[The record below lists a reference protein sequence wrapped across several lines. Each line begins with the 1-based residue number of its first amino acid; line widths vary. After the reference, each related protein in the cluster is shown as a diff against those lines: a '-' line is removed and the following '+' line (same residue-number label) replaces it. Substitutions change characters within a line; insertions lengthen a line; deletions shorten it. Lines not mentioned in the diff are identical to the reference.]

1 MGHAGFWRDIMHGRE
16 DPRYSVSCGRNLIW
30 TEGVGGVGWKSTEG
44 QLGPDDGVEFY
55 RPC

>member
-1 MGHAGFWRDIMHGRE
+1 MHGRE